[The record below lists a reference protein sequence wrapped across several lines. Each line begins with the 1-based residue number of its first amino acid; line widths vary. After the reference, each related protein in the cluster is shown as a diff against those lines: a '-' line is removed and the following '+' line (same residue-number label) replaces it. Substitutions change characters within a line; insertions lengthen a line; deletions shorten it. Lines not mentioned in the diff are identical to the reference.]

1 MRVLLLGLLLFI
13 SGMPSL
19 FAQLSESENP
29 NGKFVIESK
38 IENFILLIDDDLD
51 NPLYLS
57 SGDTLELPSGTYAF
71 RGIQQGYHDT
81 KFKVPFIPNKQ
92 AECKLIL
99 TSHRMLAPEV
109 LIKP

>member
-1 MRVLLLGLLLFI
+1 MNIILFSNLKIKSILSEFMRVLLLGLLLFI

-51 NPLYLS
+51 NPLS
-57 SGDTLELPSGTYAF
+57 KF
-71 RGIQQGYHDT
+71 R
-81 KFKVPFIPNKQ
+81 
-92 AECKLIL
+92 
-99 TSHRMLAPEV
+99 
-109 LIKP
+109 